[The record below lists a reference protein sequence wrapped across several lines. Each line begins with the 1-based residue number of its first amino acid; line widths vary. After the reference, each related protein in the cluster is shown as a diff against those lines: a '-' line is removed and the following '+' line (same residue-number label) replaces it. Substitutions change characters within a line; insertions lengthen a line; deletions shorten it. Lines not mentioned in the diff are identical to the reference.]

1 MKVFL
6 MPAECFTECYIK
18 ILKIELLVT
27 EDVLVSVK
35 VFR

>member
-6 MPAECFTECYIK
+6 IPAECFTECYLIL
-18 ILKIELLVT
+18 LKIELLVT
-27 EDVLVSVK
+27 EDVLVSAE